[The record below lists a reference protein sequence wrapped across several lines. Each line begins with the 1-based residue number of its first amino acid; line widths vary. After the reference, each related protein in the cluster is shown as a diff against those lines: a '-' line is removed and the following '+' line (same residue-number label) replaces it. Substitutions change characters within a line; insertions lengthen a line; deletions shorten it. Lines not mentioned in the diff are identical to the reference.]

1 MVVVSSSHNHKL
13 LKHMKKS
20 FLHILA
26 LGLVFVSCSNDDDNS
41 ATDFKGITYKLIEVN
56 VETPQDVNGDGK
68 ANRNE
73 MLETDC
79 YQNTQIVLE
88 SPTDFYNVTQKFGHL
103 DRGLEVSTSCQSNNY
118 NGTYELSEKQLVL
131 KDKDQKEE
139 TFQIVGDQLKIS
151 YDWTFFDG
159 DLTKKVEFVYQKQ

>member
-1 MVVVSSSHNHKL
+1 
-13 LKHMKKS
+13 MKKS

-103 DRGLEVSTSCQSNNY
+103 DRGLEVSTSCQSNDY

-139 TFQIVGDQLKIS
+139 TFQIVGDQLKVS